1 MKGYKVT
8 SEQKELFQTLFGTY
22 KKAMLSRKE
31 TAEVIGVSVATLD
44 RLKADGVGVEY
55 KKMVGKG
62 ANGTVKYPLQA
73 IVRYLTEN
81 HVKTV

>member
-22 KKAMLSRKE
+22 KKAMLSRKQC
-31 TAEVIGVSVATLD
+31 AELIGVSVATLD
-44 RLKADGVGVEY
+44 RLKAEGIGVEY
-55 KKMVGKG
+55 VKMSSKGK
-62 ANGTVKYPLQA
+62 NGTVKYPLQA

-81 HVKTV
+81 NVKTA